1 MIKALKLAL
10 LATSALLL
18 VDQAQAG
25 LLPGQSGPDPVNQ
38 PPPAGNVIYQL
49 TGQTILG
56 TFQTATVNFV
66 ATMAASNLSFAFRED
81 PAFLLLD
88 NVSLVNATTGSPT
101 NLVTNGNFEAGP
113 IGSTAPTGWT
123 YLNNFG
129 ASFGGVVTAGCGV
142 GGSICYDDG
151 AVQAYDSIT
160 QPISTIVGDTYT
172 VSFAYADTAPGG
184 GAVYQP
190 LSTNGD
196 ITTTG
201 GNGRDLFVYAGA
213 LPTRGVPEP
222 TSLAL
227 LGAGLAGLGIIRR
240 RRRSAP

>member
-1 MIKALKLAL
+1 MVKALKLAL

-25 LLPGQSGPDPVNQ
+25 LMPGQSGPDPVNQ

-49 TGQTILG
+49 TGQPILG
-56 TFQTATVNFV
+56 NYQTATVNFV
-66 ATMAASNLSFAFRED
+66 ATMATTNLSFAFRED
-81 PAFLLLD
+81 PAFLELD
-88 NVSLVNATTGSPT
+88 NVTMTTGGGP
-101 NLVTNGNFEAGP
+101 NLVLNGGFELGP
-113 IGSTAPTGWT
+113 VGSPAPTDWT
-123 YLNNFG
+123 YLNTFG
-129 ASFGGVVTAGCGV
+129 ASFGGTVNSGCGNP
-142 GGSICYDDG
+142 GNCYFDG

-160 QPISTIVGDTYT
+160 QAIATTIGATYT
-172 VSFAYADTAPGG
+172 VSFQYADTLPGG

-196 ITTTG
+196 ITDTG

-213 LPTRGVPEP
+213 LPTRAVPEP

-227 LGAGLAGLGIIRR
+227 LGAGLAGFGLLRR
-240 RRRSAP
+240 RRKTS